1 MRARAQSGAQRHP
14 RPGRVHPRYWP
25 AAVALAALA
34 GLALAAVAA
43 GADEAQKTSRKREV
57 VISGM
62 VFTEK
67 GYSLAGATV
76 RVSRVGEARTRWE
89 AVSDRQG
96 EFGLWVP
103 QGGEYEV
110 RVKAKGYEE
119 QSQKVDG
126 QAGTQ
131 QKLVFRMSPV
141 TEKKRST

>member
-1 MRARAQSGAQRHP
+1 MSARAHRATPRHP
-14 RPGRVHPRYWP
+14 APGRLHPRYWP
-25 AAVALAALA
+25 AAAVFVLLATLA
-34 GLALAAVAA
+34 MPAGAPPAA
-43 GADEAQKTSRKREV
+43 GSQKTPRKREV

-67 GYSLAGATV
+67 GFSLPGAAIRVNRAGERKV
-76 RVSRVGEARTRWE
+76 RWE

-110 RVKAKGYEE
+110 HVRAKGFEE

-126 QAGTQ
+126 EKGTQ
-131 QKLVFRMSPV
+131 EKLVFRMNPA
-141 TEKKRST
+141 TPEKKP